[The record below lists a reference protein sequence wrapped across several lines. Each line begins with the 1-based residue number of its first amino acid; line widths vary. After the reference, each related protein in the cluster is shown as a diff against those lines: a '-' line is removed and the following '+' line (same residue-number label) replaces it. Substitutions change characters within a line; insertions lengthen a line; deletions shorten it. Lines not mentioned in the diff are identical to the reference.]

1 MVVNINDHSEE
12 IQIKENT
19 HYPGIEVKLGNN
31 QYSRHSHVH
40 EAWSLSYVLRGRT
53 VVSLG
58 NWKSVL
64 KENQFIAI
72 PPGVPHLC
80 SPETEH
86 LFTFAVLYVPE
97 PFLNNSNKKF
107 FQPRLG
113 EGDSAVIFE
122 IIERFIQAESASDL
136 KKSTDKL
143 QNFLKEN
150 STDLEEE
157 WGSSLLRE
165 KEQYKN
171 KLLQGSRFQHYRY
184 MRKLFGLGQKKLS
197 TIEKMEK
204 AKKLLSE
211 GIELAELAIECGFY
225 DQSHFCKVFKLY
237 TGLTPTQ
244 YLNK

>member
-1 MVVNINDHSEE
+1 MVVNINNHREE

-40 EAWSLSYVLRGRT
+40 EAWSLSYVLQGRT

-64 KENQFIAI
+64 EENQFIAI
-72 PPGVPHLC
+72 PSGAPHLC
-80 SPETEH
+80 SPEKESI
-86 LFTFAVLYVPE
+86 FSFAVLYVPE
-97 PFLNNSNKKF
+97 PYLHNSNKKF

-122 IIERFIQAESASDL
+122 IIERFVQAVSASDL
-136 KKSTDKL
+136 KISTDIL
-143 QNFLKEN
+143 QSFLKEN

-157 WGSSLLRE
+157 WGSNWLKE
-165 KEQYKN
+165 KEYYK
-171 KLLQGSRFQHYRY
+171 KRLLQGNRFQHYRY
-184 MRKLFGLGQKKLS
+184 TRKLFGLGQKKLS

-211 GIELAELAIECGFY
+211 GIDLAELAIDCGFY